1 MTNETIRDAGKAF
14 ESAIRAGVLSDHPR
28 TPRFAGHFMYMYTKA
43 GRDYFKNIDNRDY
56 LTALVTTR

>member
-28 TPRFAGHFMYMYTKA
+28 TSRFAGHFMYMYTKA
-43 GRDYFKNIDNRDY
+43 GQDYFKNINTRNY
-56 LTALVTTR
+56 LNAPVTTK